1 MTQPSPASPTKLPSL
16 AVGLVGCGRWGRH
29 ILRDLQALGAVV
41 TVADPDPAARAHAHE
56 QGAAVVADLRQLPP
70 DLAGYVIASPA
81 GRHAGAIEALLERD
95 RPIFVEKPFTT
106 DSASAQRLAAAGR
119 GRLFVME
126 KWLWHPAV
134 RFLAALARRRDL
146 GPVELLAC
154 ARLQPDLP
162 IRDVDPVWTLLPH
175 DLSIA
180 REILGTLP
188 EPRLARAERRDGALV
203 GLVGLLSGGNN
214 PATPRLHDEGPPL
227 PGATPLLHVEVS
239 AARAERQRSILLGGS
254 EGLAFWSEGAP
265 ETVFIGRRPA
275 PARSARDAITTG
287 DFEAHAVAGEMPLE
301 AELRDFLAHLAGG
314 PPPRS
319 SAAGGALVVERI
331 EALRRLAGVEDDA

>member
-1 MTQPSPASPTKLPSL
+1 MTPPSSVSPASLPVL
-16 AVGLVGCGRWGRH
+16 DIGLVGCGRWGRH
-29 ILRDLQALGAVV
+29 ILRDLQALGAAV
-41 TVADPDPAARAHAHE
+41 TVADPDPAARAHARA
-56 QGAAVVADLRQLPP
+56 QGAAAVADLGELPP

-106 DSASAQRLAAAGR
+106 DSASARRLAAAGR

-134 RFLAALARRRDL
+134 RFLAALARRKDL
-146 GPVELLAC
+146 GSVELLAC

-188 EPRLARAERRDGALV
+188 EPRLAHAERRGGALV
-203 GLVGLLSGGNN
+203 GLVGLLSGGSS
-214 PATPRLHDEGPPL
+214 PAAPRSHD
-227 PGATPLLHVEVS
+227 TMPLLHVEVS

-254 EGLAFWSEGAP
+254 DGLAFWSEGAP
-265 ETVFIGRRPA
+265 ETVFVGRRPA
-275 PARSARDAITTG
+275 TARNARDAITAG
-287 DFEAHAVAGEMPLE
+287 DFERHAVAGEMPLK

-314 PPPRS
+314 PPPRGG
-319 SAAGGALVVERI
+319 AAGGALVVERI
-331 EALRRLAGVEDDA
+331 DALRRLAGIDDAV

>member
-1 MTQPSPASPTKLPSL
+1 MTPPSPASPAPLPAL
-16 AVGLVGCGRWGRH
+16 AIGLVGCGRWGRH
-29 ILRDLQALGAVV
+29 ILRDLQALGAAV
-41 TVADPDPAARAHAHE
+41 TVADPDAAARAQALQ
-56 QGAAVVADLRQLPP
+56 QGAAGVADLTQLPP

-81 GRHAGAIEALLERD
+81 GQHGRAIEALLERD

-134 RFLAALARRRDL
+134 RFLTALARRKDL

-188 EPRLARAERRDGALV
+188 EPRLARAERRDGKLV
-203 GLVGLLSGGNN
+203 GLVGLLSGGSN
-214 PATPRLHDEGPPL
+214 PAASRLRD
-227 PGATPLLHVEVS
+227 ATPLLPVPAPLLHIEVS

-254 EGLAFWSEGAP
+254 EGLAFWSDGAP
-265 ETVFIGRRPA
+265 ETVFVGRRPA
-275 PARSARDAITTG
+275 TARDTRDAINTG
-287 DFEAHAVAGEMPLE
+287 DFERHEVTGEMPLK

-314 PPPRS
+314 PPPRA

-331 EALRRLAGVEDDA
+331 DALRRLAGVEDDA